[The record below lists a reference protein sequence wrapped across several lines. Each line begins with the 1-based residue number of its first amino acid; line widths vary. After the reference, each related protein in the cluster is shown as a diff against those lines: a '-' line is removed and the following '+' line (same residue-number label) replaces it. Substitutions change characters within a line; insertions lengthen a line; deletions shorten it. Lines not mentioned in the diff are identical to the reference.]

1 MTLKSV
7 ISYIKEVEHGAS
19 LRYGRTFVAGKA
31 MKVAI
36 VPIGYSDGFWRTNG
50 NQKYAVLIDEK
61 NAPIIGQVCMD
72 QRMVDVSDIKYQCGD
87 QVIIFGAKEK
97 NSANEIAWIN
107 CTINYEVICT
117 VGERVPRAYYKN
129 GQIVSWKDN
138 LVE

>member
-1 MTLKSV
+1 MDIVRACVVLYCLKPSNIVENLPELKLAMTLKSV

-19 LRYGRTFVAGKA
+19 LRYGRTFVAGKV

-72 QRMVDVSDIKYQCGD
+72 
-87 QVIIFGAKEK
+87 
-97 NSANEIAWIN
+97 
-107 CTINYEVICT
+107 
-117 VGERVPRAYYKN
+117 
-129 GQIVSWKDN
+129 
-138 LVE
+138 